1 MISFRLLL
9 LRALSRI
16 KIVDAAYYRQ
26 KNEDVARANL
36 DPNYHYFKYGIK
48 EGRHPNHAFERFANW
63 RYKKTTRL
71 LILFFLDDA
80 FYLSIYRD
88 AQEEGLTAADHFT
101 LKGRKEK
108 RHLNKFNANLS
119 GVLYFIRSEIVSVSG
134 DAIAREKEIQE
145 QKYRLFESAGRGFFD
160 VWKARAISRS
170 ISKSNSTDRL
180 LVSKIN
186 TLEIAHLSKFNHHV
200 EDIEPAYL
208 MAFQEPKIFDSEKA
222 RPPRAAEVPSKWI
235 ATLKNASVVGGFQVI
250 ASNHLVIYEPA
261 ANPHQGFVAGIWPY
275 VASLNQ
281 KNEVLVWFRYQ
292 KEITLPAAIL
302 LSGRCSP
309 NYYHW
314 LIEYLGKSHL
324 LVKLKRLQKIPLIVD
339 AGMFPQ
345 EFDSLQAMLPD
356 WPIYRHD
363 NSTLLKVGKLY
374 IPSSC
379 TNLTDNLRGP
389 MWQFSA
395 ICFKTLA
402 HMQSTVYE
410 RLGIQAKPVEGRK
423 IFLARRAGRNIT
435 NTPEVEDI
443 VTSFGYEITDTAQLS
458 FEQQVRLFAE
468 ARIIVGAMGAA
479 FTNLIFCRPGT
490 QVLALSS
497 PYTQL
502 FCSQSNMALF
512 AGCYYQILVGE
523 HPLFQPG
530 DEHTVSDPSL
540 FLDSYAIDPQQL
552 TAALTNLEAQAS
564 S

>member
-1 MISFRLLL
+1 MTSFRLLL

-16 KIVDAAYYRQ
+16 KIVDAAYYMQ
-26 KNEDVARANL
+26 KNEDVASANL

-48 EGRHPNHAFERFANW
+48 EGRYPNHALERFANW
-63 RYKKTTRL
+63 RHEKTTRL
-71 LILFFLDDA
+71 LIWLFLDDT
-80 FYLSIYRD
+80 FYLSTYRD
-88 AQEEGLTAADHFT
+88 VQEEGLTAAEHFI

-108 RHLNKFNANLS
+108 RHLNRFDANFYGL
-119 GVLYFIRSEIVSVSG
+119 LHFIKSEIKFIPRDVVT
-134 DAIAREKEIQE
+134 REKEIQE
-145 QKYRLFESAGRGFFD
+145 QKYRIFESAGRGFFD
-160 VWKARAISRS
+160 AWEARTISRR
-170 ISKSNSTDRL
+170 ISKNNPTDRL
-180 LVSKIN
+180 LVSKIK
-186 TLEIAHLSKFNHHV
+186 TLEMAEISKFNHHI

-208 MAFQEPKIFDSEKA
+208 MAFQEPEIFGSKKT
-222 RPPRAAEVPSKWI
+222 RPKRSAEVPSKWI
-235 ATLKNASVVGGFQVI
+235 ATIKSASVVGGFQVI
-250 ASNHLVIYEPA
+250 AGNHLIIYEPA

-281 KNEVLVWFRYQ
+281 KNEILLWFRYQ
-292 KEITLPAAIL
+292 KEVNLPSAIL

-314 LIEYLGKSHL
+314 LIEYLGKSYL
-324 LVKLKRLQKIPLIVD
+324 LIKRERLQRIPLIVD
-339 AGMFPQ
+339 AAMFPQ

-389 MWQFSA
+389 MWKFSA

-410 RLGIQAKPVEGRK
+410 RLGIQTKPVEGRK

-443 VTSFGYEITDTAQLS
+443 LTSFGYEIMDTAQLS
-458 FEQQVRLFAE
+458 FAQQVRLFAE
-468 ARIIVGAMGAA
+468 ARVIVGAMGAA

-512 AGCYYQILVGE
+512 AGCNYQILVGE

-552 TAALTNLEAQAS
+552 TAALTHLEAEACL
-564 S
+564 

>member
-9 LRALSRI
+9 LRVLSRI

-48 EGRHPNHAFERFANW
+48 EGRHPNRAFERFENW
-63 RYKKTTRL
+63 RYEKTTGL
-71 LILFFLDDA
+71 LIWLFLDDA
-80 FYLSIYRD
+80 FYLSTYRD
-88 AQEEGLTAADHFT
+88 VQEGLTAADHFR

-108 RHLNKFNANLS
+108 RHLNRFNSNLK
-119 GVLYFIRSEIVSVSG
+119 GLLYFLKSEIISVSA
-134 DAIAREKEIQE
+134 DPISFEKEVQE
-145 QKYRLFESAGRGFFD
+145 QKYRLFTSAEQGFFD
-160 VWKARAISRS
+160 TWKARTISRGISRS
-170 ISKSNSTDRL
+170 NSSDRL

-186 TLEIAHLSKFNHHV
+186 TLEMADLSKFNHHI
-200 EDIEPAYL
+200 EDIEPAYS
-208 MAFQEPKIFDSEKA
+208 MEFQEPKIFDSEKM
-222 RPPRAAEVPSKWI
+222 RPKRIAEVPSKWI

-250 ASNHLVIYEPA
+250 ARNHLIIYEPA
-261 ANPHQGFVAGIWPY
+261 ANPHHGFVAGIWPY

-281 KNEVLVWFRYQ
+281 KNEILLWFRYQ
-292 KEITLPAAIL
+292 KEVYLPAAIL

-314 LIEYLGKSHL
+314 LIEYLGKSYL
-324 LVKLKRLQKIPLIVD
+324 LFKRKRLQKIPLIID
-339 AGMFPQ
+339 AGMFAQ
-345 EFDSLQAMLPD
+345 EFDSLQTMLPD

-363 NSTLLKVGKLY
+363 NATLLKVGKLY

-389 MWQFSA
+389 MWKFSA

-410 RLGIQAKPVEGRK
+410 RLGIQGKPVERRK

-435 NTPEVEDI
+435 NTPEVENI
-443 VTSFGYEITDTAQLS
+443 LTSFGYEITDTAQLS

-512 AGCYYQILVGE
+512 AGCNYEILVGE

-530 DEHTVSDPSL
+530 DEHTVSNPSL
-540 FLDSYAIDPQQL
+540 FLDSYAINPQQL
-552 TAALTNLEAQAS
+552 TAALRRLEAQGCS
-564 S
+564 